1 MAFDAENL
9 KYMAARAVTEYL
21 NQGKSLNKGVADIA
35 VEHKLNQDQIA
46 RLVETTNKVAYVKV
60 METATDRAGSFP
72 LASVTEVNE
81 LVVYPGNVEAT
92 LQKSASAGT
101 RSPLSIVADLRSTPL
116 EKQASEVETGPS
128 VADVEAN
135 LHKVASYFRKSFESL
150 AMDKENTLHAL
161 TKVAYELNAD
171 KLAGAKILATSDFPE
186 ELCKV
191 AQVEILQNPLS
202 RPFYAAELEKVAQL
216 DALWATAKDLVIRE
230 AALEAQLEKFASY
243 GTTFLKA
250 CKPLTKSAQLDAQK
264 TKPLIGGLVGYLG
277 RGKTLGEKAVGV
289 FRAADTLGQAALID
303 KNPSVWQSL
312 RG

>member
-72 LASVTEVNE
+72 LASVAEVNE

-92 LQKSASAGT
+92 MQKAASTGT
-101 RSPLSIVADLRSTPL
+101 RNPLSIVADLRAPQL
-116 EKQASEVETGPS
+116 EKVAYEVDTGPS

-150 AMDKENTLHAL
+150 AMDKENTLHTL

-171 KLAGAKILATSDFPE
+171 KLAGAKILATSNFPE

-230 AALEAQLEKFASY
+230 AELEAQLEKFASY

-250 CKPLTKSAQLDAQK
+250 CKPLTKSAYINTPA
-264 TKPLIGGLVGYLG
+264 TKPLIGGLIGYLG

>member
-72 LASVTEVNE
+72 LASVQEVNE

-92 LQKSASAGT
+92 MQKAASAST
-101 RSPLSIVADLRSTPL
+101 RSPLEIVADLRAAPL
-116 EKQASEVETGPS
+116 EKQASEVVTGPS
-128 VADVEAN
+128 VAEVEAN
-135 LHKVASYFRKSFESL
+135 LHKVASYFRKSFENL
-150 AMDKENTLHAL
+150 AMEKENTLHSL
-161 TKVAYELNAD
+161 TKVAHEIHTD
-171 KLAGAKILATSDFPE
+171 RLAGAKILAKSDFPE